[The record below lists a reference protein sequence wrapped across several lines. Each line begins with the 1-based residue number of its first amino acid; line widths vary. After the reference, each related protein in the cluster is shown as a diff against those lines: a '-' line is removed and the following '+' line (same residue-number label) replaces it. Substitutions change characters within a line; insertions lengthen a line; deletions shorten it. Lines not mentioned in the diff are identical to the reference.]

1 MAGLQ
6 ERRIDTAVVTGPT
19 GAVGSALCRRL
30 LDEGATVW
38 AVVRPLCR
46 RLDALPAHEKL
57 HIVECDVSNLAS
69 LPEIMAETH
78 IDALF
83 HLAWAGTTGASRNDM
98 PVQIDNIRYTIDAVR
113 AAAALGASVF
123 VGTGSQAE
131 YGRVEGALTASTP
144 AFPENGYGMAK
155 LCAGAMSRAECKR
168 LGLDHV
174 WARILSVYGPYD
186 TPSSMISHVIAAL
199 LNGEKPALTAGVQ
212 LWDYLYSGDAARA
225 LYLCARSGRDGAVYP
240 LGGGQSRPLKEYIE
254 ALRDAIDPALPLGLG
269 EIPYGPGQ
277 VMRLEADLTDLTR
290 DTGFRP
296 EVSFEEGI
304 RETISWM
311 KGGRT

>member
-1 MAGLQ
+1 MQ

-98 PVQIDNIRYTIDAVR
+98 PMQIDGGRYTIDAVR

-131 YGRVEGALTASTP
+131 YGRADGALTASTP

-155 LCAGAMSRAECKR
+155 LCAGEMSRAECKR
-168 LGLDHV
+168 LGLHHV
-174 WARILSVYGPYD
+174 WARIL
-186 TPSSMISHVIAAL
+186 
-199 LNGEKPALTAGVQ
+199 
-212 LWDYLYSGDAARA
+212 
-225 LYLCARSGRDGAVYP
+225 
-240 LGGGQSRPLKEYIE
+240 
-254 ALRDAIDPALPLGLG
+254 
-269 EIPYGPGQ
+269 
-277 VMRLEADLTDLTR
+277 
-290 DTGFRP
+290 
-296 EVSFEEGI
+296 
-304 RETISWM
+304 
-311 KGGRT
+311 

>member
-1 MAGLQ
+1 MQ

-131 YGRVEGALTASTP
+131 YGRAEGALTASTS

-254 ALRDAIDPALPLGLG
+254 ALR
-269 EIPYGPGQ
+269 
-277 VMRLEADLTDLTR
+277 
-290 DTGFRP
+290 
-296 EVSFEEGI
+296 
-304 RETISWM
+304 
-311 KGGRT
+311 

>member
-1 MAGLQ
+1 
-6 ERRIDTAVVTGPT
+6 
-19 GAVGSALCRRL
+19 
-30 LDEGATVW
+30 
-38 AVVRPLCR
+38 
-46 RLDALPAHEKL
+46 
-57 HIVECDVSNLAS
+57 
-69 LPEIMAETH
+69 
-78 IDALF
+78 
-83 HLAWAGTTGASRNDM
+83 
-98 PVQIDNIRYTIDAVR
+98 
-113 AAAALGASVF
+113 
-123 VGTGSQAE
+123 
-131 YGRVEGALTASTP
+131 
-144 AFPENGYGMAK
+144 MAK
-155 LCAGAMSRAECKR
+155 LCAGEMSRAECKR
-168 LGLDHV
+168 LGLHHV
-174 WARILSVYGPYD
+174 WARILSVYGPHD
-186 TPSSMISHVIAAL
+186 TPSSMISLVIETL
-199 LNGEKPALTAGVQ
+199 LHGEKPSLTAGVQ

-277 VMRLEADLTDLTR
+277 VMRLEADLADLTR

>member
-1 MAGLQ
+1 MQ

-98 PVQIDNIRYTIDAVR
+98 PMQIDNIRYTIDAVR

-123 VGTGSQAE
+123 VGQS
-131 YGRVEGALTASTP
+131 GRVWPRG
-144 AFPENGYGMAK
+144 G
-155 LCAGAMSRAECKR
+155 RADGFNARLSGKR
-168 LGLDHV
+168 LRHGQAVRRRDEPRGMQKAGSSSCLGEDSVGL
-174 WARILSVYGPYD
+174 R
-186 TPSSMISHVIAAL
+186 
-199 LNGEKPALTAGVQ
+199 
-212 LWDYLYSGDAARA
+212 AARYA
-225 LYLCARSGRDGAVYP
+225 LFDD
-240 LGGGQSRPLKEYIE
+240 Q
-254 ALRDAIDPALPLGLG
+254 
-269 EIPYGPGQ
+269 PGH
-277 VMRLEADLTDLTR
+277 
-290 DTGFRP
+290 
-296 EVSFEEGI
+296 
-304 RETISWM
+304 
-311 KGGRT
+311 

>member
-98 PVQIDNIRYTIDAVR
+98 PMQIDNIRYTIDAVR

-131 YGRVEGALTASTP
+131 YGRAEGA
-144 AFPENGYGMAK
+144 
-155 LCAGAMSRAECKR
+155 
-168 LGLDHV
+168 
-174 WARILSVYGPYD
+174 
-186 TPSSMISHVIAAL
+186 AAL
-199 LNGEKPALTAGVQ
+199 CGGNRGVP
-212 LWDYLYSGDAARA
+212 DRRGDALHGDIQGNLPCGDGKDNPPGA
-225 LYLCARSGRDGAVYP
+225 GRHRLDC
-240 LGGGQSRPLKEYIE
+240 Q
-254 ALRDAIDPALPLGLG
+254 
-269 EIPYGPGQ
+269 PGK
-277 VMRLEADLTDLTR
+277 
-290 DTGFRP
+290 
-296 EVSFEEGI
+296 I
-304 RETISWM
+304 
-311 KGGRT
+311 